1 MQTFNNGQKNKEIQ
15 SIKVEL
21 HVSTNKNQFD
31 GIFCKTRVC
40 ILNIGCNGDGPFK
53 LIVYDVLFLA
63 LYFADSKTDFVS
75 LNLNLIL
82 KFPKKSTLS
91 FQISLKSMWL
101 WIINGGIFIRA
112 AKWQTR

>member
-31 GIFCKTRVC
+31 GIFCKTWVC
-40 ILNIGCNGDGPFK
+40 ILNIRCNGDGPFK

-63 LYFADSKTDFVS
+63 LYFAEFK
-75 LNLNLIL
+75 
-82 KFPKKSTLS
+82 
-91 FQISLKSMWL
+91 
-101 WIINGGIFIRA
+101 NGFCVP
-112 AKWQTR
+112 